1 MIKDLFDAIDI
12 RKDGILDVS
21 EWQQTFGFVTEGSSK
36 LTIKVSTPGDNP
48 LALWENTR
56 EYQRIGTLIA
66 RNRKLLRDEFSKVG
80 GISTTNIVNY
90 EQAKAALM
98 SLLLPHFNSIT
109 DEKLKIILRVGEMQ
123 GASDGGLGNRYD
135 FNRFLNVYKN
145 RHAAPQ
151 L

>member
-1 MIKDLFDAIDI
+1 M
-12 RKDGILDVS
+12 
-21 EWQQTFGFVTEGSSK
+21 
-36 LTIKVSTPGDNP
+36 
-48 LALWENTR
+48 
-56 EYQRIGTLIA
+56 
-66 RNRKLLRDEFSKVG
+66 LRDEFSKVG
-80 GISTTNIVNY
+80 STSNIVNY

-98 SLLLPHFNSIT
+98 SLLLPHFNFIT

-123 GASDGGLGNRYD
+123 GANEGALGNRYD